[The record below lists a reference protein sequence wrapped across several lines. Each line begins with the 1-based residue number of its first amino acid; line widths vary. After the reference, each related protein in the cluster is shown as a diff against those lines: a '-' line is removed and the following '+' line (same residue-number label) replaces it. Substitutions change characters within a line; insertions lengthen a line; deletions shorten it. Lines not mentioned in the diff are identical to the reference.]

1 MRAVVDLVDSIAGT
15 WTRTI
20 SILVMGGIA
29 VVAIVTLIVS
39 LSAPAVVE
47 SVGDRAER
55 ISNNAIEAA
64 REEGRAHA
72 LAQEGWGYS
81 DANTAATNATADD
94 YADEPAED
102 YGEPADD
109 WGTPSE

>member
-1 MRAVVDLVDSIAGT
+1 MRAVVDLVDAIAGT

-20 SILVMGGIA
+20 SILVIGGIA

-39 LSAPAVVE
+39 LTAPAVVE
-47 SVGDRAER
+47 NVGDRAER

-64 REEGRAHA
+64 REEGRVHA

-81 DANTAATNATADD
+81 DNNSDTANSAADD
-94 YADEPAED
+94 FSDDGSEPH
-102 YGEPADD
+102 GDD
-109 WGTPSE
+109 WGAPSE